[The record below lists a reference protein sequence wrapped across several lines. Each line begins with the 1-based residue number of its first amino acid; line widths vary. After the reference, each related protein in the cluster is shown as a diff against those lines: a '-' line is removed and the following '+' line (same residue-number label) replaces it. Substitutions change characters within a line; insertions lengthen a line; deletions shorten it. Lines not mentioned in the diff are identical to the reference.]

1 MHCWNCGIVLDRTYQ
16 EKISFRYACDS
27 CHADLHCCKN
37 CKFYSV
43 GRPNDCMIPGTD
55 FVADRS
61 KNNLCE
67 EFSASGTFRSDTSKE
82 DAKKR
87 FDDLFK

>member
-1 MHCWNCGIVLDRTYQ
+1 MNCWNCNATLPDFSFGKV
-16 EKISFRYACDS
+16 SFRATCEK
-27 CHADLHCCKN
+27 CLADLHCCKT
-37 CKFYSV
+37 CRFYKP

-55 FVADRS
+55 FIADQT
-61 KNNLCE
+61 KNNLCV
-67 EFSASGTFRSDTSKE
+67 EFSLLGTYTAVKKD